1 MCRTLA
7 CAARTAHTYYVASA
21 SECGRGPPNTV
32 ATNAGNGLITVPR
45 VDGGRRGCTG
55 STDGGDTPSDPPQE
69 RMSDSD
75 RRLRVRALLDAYFP
89 VLIVVVILL
98 AAALGFW
105 TYQVHAVEEVDT
117 EERVVTQWSESTS
130 YEHGSLVVND
140 SVPFAQGE
148 RVENRPIYYTTISDD
163 LDVTYRYEHTAE
175 TDLEVSTDVRLRFR
189 STDGEEIFW
198 EVTEPLAS
206 GGPQSIS
213 ADVDHTVNAT
223 VNIESVLNTIEDI
236 EEQLGTEGSVEITV
250 IAVSGVEGTVDGD
263 PVDQS
268 HESMMTLAVSQSSFR
283 VLETETIEENHQQ
296 SETIEVPQEP
306 STFAVFGSLLAFSAS
321 LTMLGALAFVRQR
334 GYISL
339 SEEEAELLELRQQ
352 EQEFSDWITTGTF
365 PSERDYEATIIVDDL
380 EGLVDVAIDTNK
392 RVIKDEQLGVS
403 TVLDSDY
410 AYIYVRPDSPASD
423 WLFNQADTT
432 MEEMNEFQ
440 F

>member
-1 MCRTLA
+1 
-7 CAARTAHTYYVASA
+7 
-21 SECGRGPPNTV
+21 
-32 ATNAGNGLITVPR
+32 
-45 VDGGRRGCTG
+45 
-55 STDGGDTPSDPPQE
+55 
-69 RMSDSD
+69 MSDSD
-75 RRLRVRALLDAYFP
+75 RRLRVRALLDSYFP
-89 VLIVVVILL
+89 ILVVVALLL
-98 AAALGFW
+98 AVGLGFW
-105 TYQVHAVEEVDT
+105 TYQVYAVEEVDT
-117 EERVVTQWSESTS
+117 EERIVTQWSESTE
-130 YEHGSLVVND
+130 YEHSSIVVNE
-140 SVPFAQGE
+140 SVPFPAGE
-148 RVENRPIYYTTISDD
+148 RIENRPIYYTTISDD

-175 TDLEVSTDVRLRFR
+175 SELEVSTDVRLRFR

-206 GGPQSIS
+206 GGPQSVS
-213 ADVDHTVNAT
+213 EAGNHTVDAT
-223 VNIESVLNTIEDI
+223 VNIRSVLGTIEDV

-250 IAVSGVEGTVDGD
+250 IAVSNVEGTVDGD
-263 PVDQS
+263 SVQQV
-268 HESMMTLAVSQSSFR
+268 HESTMTLAVSESSFR
-283 VLETETIEENHQQ
+283 VLETETIEENHQR
-296 SETIEVPQEP
+296 SETVEIPQQP
-306 STFAVFGSLLAFSAS
+306 STFELFGSLLAFSGS
-321 LTMLGALAFVRQR
+321 LTLLGALAFVRQR

-339 SEEEAELLELRQQ
+339 SEEEAELLTLHQQ

-365 PSERDYEATIIVDDL
+365 PSERDYEATILVDDL